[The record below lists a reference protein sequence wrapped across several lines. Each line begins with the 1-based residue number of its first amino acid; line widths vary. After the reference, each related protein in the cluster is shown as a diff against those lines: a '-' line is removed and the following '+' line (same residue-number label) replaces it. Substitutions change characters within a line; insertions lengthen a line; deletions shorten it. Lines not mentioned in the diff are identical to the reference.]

1 MNKNLAVLLMIAA
14 LGVTTT
20 ACKKEEP
27 SAMEQLEDKVK
38 DGLDMREHE
47 KLKDAGES
55 AADALES
62 AGEAAKEAA
71 EAAKEAV
78 TPEEKPN

>member
-1 MNKNLAVLLMIAA
+1 MNKNIATLLLIGI
-14 LGVTTT
+14 LGATTV

-27 SAMEQLEDKVK
+27 SAVEKLEENVK

-55 AADALES
+55 ASDAI
-62 AGEAAKEAA
+62 KEAG

-78 TPEEKPN
+78 TPEDKPK

>member
-1 MNKNLAVLLMIAA
+1 MNKNIALLLLIAT
-14 LGVTTT
+14 LGATTT

-27 SAMEQLEDKVK
+27 SAAAQLEEKVK
-38 DGLDMREHE
+38 DGLDLRENE

-55 AADALES
+55 AADAI
-62 AGEAAKEAA
+62 KEAG

-78 TPEEKPN
+78 TPDEKPN

>member
-1 MNKNLAVLLMIAA
+1 MNKNIALLLLIAA
-14 LGVTTT
+14 LGATTT

-27 SAMEQLEDKVK
+27 SAVEQLEDKVK
-38 DGLDMREHE
+38 DGLDLRENE

-55 AADALES
+55 AADAI
-62 AGEAAKEAA
+62 KEAG